1 MHRNTIRT
9 TTLSWQTPRMPFL
22 SSFCLCVLQSKRRAL
37 TLEALKGVLGAHLL
51 ILAPALFVKV
61 EKKSVLL
68 PWLLQS
74 HIRVYWPACA
84 VNRLIRAAE
93 TQHNNR
99 KFWVIGSI
107 LRSDPQ
113 LFDWFSFNW
122 LSSATWHHQSFR
134 LEVREMKWLYNTIS
148 MIRHLHFRNILKCDR
163 NHRPVRMLLS

>member
-22 SSFCLCVLQSKRRAL
+22 SSFCLCFLQNKQKHLTCKAQELQLAASFLKVARQDFCLHKRSRQCFCRYTDQRAQL
-37 TLEALKGVLGAHLL
+37 TDYSG
-51 ILAPALFVKV
+51 
-61 EKKSVLL
+61 
-68 PWLLQS
+68 
-74 HIRVYWPACA
+74 
-84 VNRLIRAAE
+84 AAE
-93 TQHNNR
+93 AEHNNR

-148 MIRHLHFRNILKCDR
+148 MIRHVHSRNILKCDR
-163 NHRPVRMLLS
+163 NHRVVTMLLS